1 MRPIQ
6 VKRLDQGHTVSLS
19 VSDSAFKPRLS
30 APGSYLTLHARRTS
44 GSWPG
49 GMGSGALQG
58 EGVTGTGCGDDRE
71 LGAVRTHRGSVWLDE
86 RWGCTEGQGPIRK
99 PFLAMSGIWIL
110 SDDSRRKVLK
120 SFKREGV
127 MTGFVLLKGPP
138 WSQSEQ
144 WSRGWGDQG
153 REMAVGG
160 ASEVVYLPHARVLE
174 LKEGAPL

>member
-6 VKRLDQGHTVSLS
+6 VKQLDQGHTVSLS

-30 APGSYLTLHARRTS
+30 APGSYLTVHARRMS

-99 PFLAMSGIWIL
+99 PFLAVSGIWIL

-127 MTGFVLLKGPP
+127 MTGSVLWKDHPGRKVNSGAEDGGTTAGRWQSGERLKLSTCHMPE
-138 WSQSEQ
+138 S
-144 WSRGWGDQG
+144 WG
-153 REMAVGG
+153 
-160 ASEVVYLPHARVLE
+160 
-174 LKEGAPL
+174 